1 MLIKTEP
8 IPLRTVA
15 TWVSQGPQH
24 HPGPFLDLPVIQR
37 LKGTA
42 GGLQAPAPAPISI
55 CSDELVTVPT
65 VKCHPWQRTLLW
77 WDLGRLVS
85 VGELS
90 LVLLTWRVFT
100 RQSWARPHLHGA
112 PSPGWKPLKD
122 QTHLAA
128 QHRPQGKGR
137 GAGGRLGTGGGEQSR
152 LLRLPHHP
160 AHTWKEPPLW
170 GNWTVAEGTLE
181 WWPNCYSTI
190 SEACTG
196 SLLLLISNFNSVV
209 IFRKKET

>member
-24 HPGPFLDLPVIQR
+24 HPGPFFDLPIIQR

-42 GGLQAPAPAPISI
+42 GGLQASAPAPVSI

-85 VGELS
+85 VWELG
-90 LVLLTWRVFT
+90 LVPLTWRVFT

-128 QHRPQGKGR
+128 QHWPQGKGR
-137 GAGGRLGTGGGEQSR
+137 GGGCSGQAVVSKVGSYCSHIIPHTTGKSLHCEGTGPLQRGHWSDGLTAIPSSQK
-152 LLRLPHHP
+152 P
-160 AHTWKEPPLW
+160 ALAPS
-170 GNWTVAEGTLE
+170 
-181 WWPNCYSTI
+181 YSSYQI
-190 SEACTG
+190 SI
-196 SLLLLISNFNSVV
+196 L
-209 IFRKKET
+209 